1 MFRRYALQSALAL
14 VAVTALSA
22 CVTHTPAPQT
32 LAETVAK
39 TPSLQTFNAL
49 AAEAGMTETLKAAGP
64 YTVFAPSDAAFKAVP
79 AKTLD
84 ALKADKALLKSVISY
99 HIVPSRVASA
109 DVKPGNVKT
118 VQGATV
124 ALARAGT
131 FVTVEEALVE
141 QADIAATNGVIHVVD
156 RVLMPPKK

>member
-14 VAVTALSA
+14 VAVTALGA
-22 CVTHTPAPQT
+22 CATRAPAPQT

-39 TPSLQTFNAL
+39 TSSLQTFNTL
-49 AAEAGMTETLKAAGP
+49 VAEAGMTETLKAAGP

-79 AKTLD
+79 TKTLD
-84 ALKADKALLKSVISY
+84 ALKADKALLKSVLSY
-99 HIVPSRVASA
+99 HIVPSRVASK

>member
-1 MFRRYALQSALAL
+1 
-14 VAVTALSA
+14 
-22 CVTHTPAPQT
+22 

-39 TPSLQTFNAL
+39 TASLQTFNAL
-49 AAEAGMTETLKAAGP
+49 VAEAGMTETLKAAGP

-79 AKTLD
+79 AKTLN

-118 VQGATV
+118 VQGAAV

-131 FVTVEEALVE
+131 FVTVEDALVE

>member
-14 VAVTALSA
+14 VAVTALGA
-22 CVTHTPAPQT
+22 CATRAPAPQT

-39 TPSLQTFNAL
+39 TSSLKTFNAL
-49 AAEAGMTETLKAAGP
+49 VAEAGMTETLKAAGP

-84 ALKADKALLKSVISY
+84 ALKADKALLKSVLSY
-99 HIVPSRVASA
+99 HIVPSRMASK

-118 VQGATV
+118 
-124 ALARAGT
+124 L
-131 FVTVEEALVE
+131 
-141 QADIAATNGVIHVVD
+141 
-156 RVLMPPKK
+156 